1 MRKDVLVVARQL
13 IERALQIR
21 VGYYGNEH
29 PLVARCLQDLAI
41 ICDNC
46 GDSERA
52 IQLCS
57 RALEIREK
65 VKFHGNFIFN
75 RFSDFGTESSACCDY
90 IREFGIYL

>member
-1 MRKDVLVVARQL
+1 MEMRKPVTTEAKRL

-21 VGYYGNEH
+21 VNHYGNEH

-41 ICDNC
+41 ICDNN

-65 VKFHGNFIFN
+65 VNNRKFLGNFL
-75 RFSDFGTESSACCDY
+75 Y
-90 IREFGIYL
+90 IC